1 MEKTLK
7 IKGIS
12 DISLDF
18 FEDDKSEEC
27 VGKQYCITDH
37 DSVLPLHH
45 TLFFLTFLF
54 FIFPLPG

>member
-27 VGKQYCITDH
+27 VGK
-37 DSVLPLHH
+37 
-45 TLFFLTFLF
+45 
-54 FIFPLPG
+54 

>member
-45 TLFFLTFLF
+45 TLFF
-54 FIFPLPG
+54 